1 MPSIHRMRWND
12 VVDIMLV
19 KAKFIICNSLASACS
34 YFVHT
39 GYLFF
44 NKIISYFKKKKEKK
58 KQYKLVNFVN
68 EILHNYNP
76 MSNKK

>member
-1 MPSIHRMRWND
+1 MSSIHRMRWND

-34 YFVHT
+34 YFV
-39 GYLFF
+39 
-44 NKIISYFKKKKEKK
+44 
-58 KQYKLVNFVN
+58 N
-68 EILHNYNP
+68 EILRNYNP